1 MTTMTERDAVA
12 IAIHGSALERMR
24 VGFGA
29 LLQLARTP
37 QDTRLAFVI
46 GAILD
51 RNHIAKPFFRFMID
65 PGGFALMRTQPA
77 IDSTTVDFAALSA
90 LPPDT
95 LGHHYARHMRD
106 NELDPDLFLS
116 PPGAPPGIDYFA
128 QRLRQTHDIW
138 HVLTGYAAD
147 LPGEVAL
154 QAFAFG
160 QFGTPAP
167 GLTALFGTLRC
178 SLTRPLA
185 AKDAWTAYRRGKRAA
200 FLLVV
205 RWEDHW
211 AEPVTSLR
219 ARFGIAPE
227 PAVMASVRDVPH
239 AYRVEDASLLLG
251 LYKRV
256 LWDRLTAK
264 LPRALDPNVLTIA
277 SQISAVLA
285 AASCAAALAFG
296 PLFFALSAV
305 CLMSCLTLDNIDG
318 AHARLT
324 GQCSALGEFL
334 DHGLDGL
341 AATSTLVTTCLLLR
355 VEGPLMVV
363 VCALGA
369 VGFATTFW
377 EQFRTGVLRL
387 PRVSPTEG
395 LTLLAAWELCAAVL
409 GDPSWLRFSY
419 ERVTAGTIAI
429 AAFVLVH
436 VLAVLAP
443 VVRCARAGVKARE
456 LLPLFV
462 AAVLQVA
469 FAVLG
474 AKAIVPAITVGLVA
488 ADVTARLLMLR
499 HQGERGPVIP
509 PALYVASLPFVLQ
522 LAAPR
527 VWTATGWAAVSLGV
541 VASSYGATLWR
552 HGKRLSAAAHR

>member
-1 MTTMTERDAVA
+1 
-12 IAIHGSALERMR
+12 MR
-24 VGFGA
+24 A
-29 LLQLARTP
+29 
-37 QDTRLAFVI
+37 
-46 GAILD
+46 
-51 RNHIAKPFFRFMID
+51 
-65 PGGFALMRTQPA
+65 QPA

-95 LGHHYARHMRD
+95 LGHRYARHMRE
-106 NELDPDLFLS
+106 NQLDPDLFLS

-178 SLTRPLA
+178 SLANPLA
-185 AKDAWTAYRRGKRAA
+185 AKDAWKAYRRGKRAA

-211 AEPVTSLR
+211 AEPVASLR
-219 ARFGIAPE
+219 ARFGIDPE
-227 PAVMASVRDVPH
+227 PEAASVAGEVREAPA

-251 LYKRV
+251 FYKRV
-256 LWDRLTAK
+256 LWDRLTEK
-264 LPRALDPNVLTIA
+264 LPRALDPNVLTLA
-277 SQISAVLA
+277 SQLSAVLA

-296 PLFFALSAV
+296 PLYLVLSAV

-318 AHARLT
+318 AHARRT

-341 AATSTLVTTCLLLR
+341 SATSTLVTTCLLLR
-355 VEGPLMVV
+355 VEGPSMVV
-363 VCALGA
+363 VSALGA

-387 PRVSPTEG
+387 PKVSPTEG

-419 ERVTAGTIAI
+419 ERLTAGTIAI
-429 AAFVLVH
+429 SAFVVVH
-436 VLAVLAP
+436 IVAVLAP
-443 VVRCARAGVKARE
+443 VVRSARVGVKARE

-462 AAVLQVA
+462 MAVLQVG

-474 AKAIVPAITVGLVA
+474 AKAILPAITVGLIA
-488 ADVTARLLMLR
+488 ADMTARLLMLR
-499 HQGERGPVIP
+499 HQGERGSVIP

-522 LAAPR
+522 LVAPHA
-527 VWTATGWAAVSLGV
+527 WTATGWAAVSLGV
-541 VASSYGATLWR
+541 VACSYGATLWR
-552 HGKRLSAAAHR
+552 HGKRLSAAAPR